1 MNVPEKDLMTRL
13 SELVGQYGNQWRQI
27 APILASEGYQDGRGK
42 PYSHHALR
50 KRMAMRRAGESN
62 AMRPDGSSCRS
73 ERGKPSEAHP
83 PDMRQLAYEVV
94 DILRDEGIL
103 TTPQPTSE
111 DHEPRMPPQP
121 GRITDR
127 KWEKLAGTCDREL
140 VRLFHEQR
148 RDLRLSVSQMLDY
161 VLWNFFHRPRLSFQA
176 GNHGVE
182 EAGDE
187 G

>member
-1 MNVPEKDLMTRL
+1 MSEPDNDLMTRL
-13 SELVGQYGNQWRQI
+13 HELVGQHGNQWRQI
-27 APILASEGYQDGRGK
+27 APILAAEGYHDGHGK

-62 AMRPDGSSCRS
+62 ATRPDGSPCRFERSPSS
-73 ERGKPSEAHP
+73 EDP
-83 PDMRQLAYEVV
+83 PPEVRQLAYEVV
-94 DILRDEGIL
+94 AILRDEGIL
-103 TTPQPTSE
+103 THPQLTTE

-148 RDLRLSVSQMLDY
+148 RELRLSVSQMLDF
-161 VLWNFFHRPRLSFQA
+161 VLWNFFHCPPLSFQT
-176 GNHGVE
+176 GNTEVQG
-182 EAGDE
+182 AGDE